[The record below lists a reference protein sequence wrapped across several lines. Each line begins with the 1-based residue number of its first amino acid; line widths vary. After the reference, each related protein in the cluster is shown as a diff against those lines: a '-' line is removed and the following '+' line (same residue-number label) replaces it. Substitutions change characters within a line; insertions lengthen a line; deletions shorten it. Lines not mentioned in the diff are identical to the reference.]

1 MIYAFTA
8 ASSSLEKLA
17 VQATNKELP
26 SFLYQPETGE
36 FSMLFIR
43 CDKTSKEIVAYFD
56 MENEPELRPIIF
68 LRVTDY
74 YGFASKHLWEWLRV
88 HQND

>member
-8 ASSSLEKLA
+8 ASSALKKLA
-17 VQATNKELP
+17 GKATKSELP
-26 SFLYQPETGE
+26 LFLYEPETGE
-36 FSMLFIR
+36 FSILFIR
-43 CDKTSKEIVAYFD
+43 CDKTLKEIVDYFD
-56 MENEPELRPIIF
+56 IANDAEIRPVVF